1 MKKPEKD
8 EIPLVNIERNPFW
21 MLLWVILN
29 GCIVFLTY
37 FLFKNMNPWG
47 FIIMIP
53 ALLMSFL
60 TLWLLVNPFAIF
72 FEDKLEL
79 KQSFFNNSTLYFI
92 DVKSVVDVKGGRLK
106 IIYNDDDREAF
117 VIFGIKNSHKSL
129 LKSSLESFVSQSI
142 QKRDK

>member
-21 MLLWVILN
+21 MFLWVILN
-29 GCIVFLTY
+29 GGMVFLTY
-37 FLFKNMNPWG
+37 FLFKSMNPWG
-47 FIIMIP
+47 FIVMIP

-92 DVKSVVDVKGGRLK
+92 DVKKVLDVEGGRLK
-106 IIYNDDDREAF
+106 IIYNDDDPEAF
-117 VIFGIKNSHKSL
+117 VIFGIKDSHKNL
-129 LKSSLESFVSQSI
+129 LKTSLETFVSQSI